1 MSDFIF
7 SKKFH
12 LWMMWINGFFVLC
25 NALLMYVA
33 DYPTVNFMC
42 ALISLL
48 GFSASYVMYKT
59 QS

>member
-1 MSDFIF
+1 
-7 SKKFH
+7 
-12 LWMMWINGFFVLC
+12 MMWINGFFVLC